1 MILEIMIENN
11 NGQTPSVSD
20 LETWA
25 DRYSLTMPVL
35 SDADQIIYDFASASG
50 SGGSIG
56 LPFTVV
62 MKDGLVVDSIAGG
75 SQLNKAVR
83 SL

>member
-11 NGQTPSVSD
+11 NGKTPSVSD
-20 LETWA
+20 LETWT

-35 SDADQIIYDFASASG
+35 SDADQVIYDFVSASG

-62 MKDGLVVDSIAGG
+62 MKDGLVVDSIASG